1 MGKIA
6 GWLRSILPMCNLWND
21 LWNDPEKG
29 AKPRKP
35 GPFESA
41 DSWDRHFG
49 KRKASWVRSP
59 KGDPVTGPLCQFGP
73 WTWDFFHA

>member
-6 GWLRSILPMCNLWND
+6 GWLRSILPMCNL

-29 AKPRKP
+29 AKPHSKP

-49 KRKASWVRSP
+49 KRKAS
-59 KGDPVTGPLCQFGP
+59 
-73 WTWDFFHA
+73 